1 MKKILTFIV
10 LFVIFNDVSF
20 AESVAKLRCK
30 DPNSIDQSVKID
42 LINMSI
48 KYGTSPHKFKIIRIT
63 DERIISEAFEPFD
76 GYRRTISFDRYS
88 GELAFTSY
96 HKDPPHIF
104 FSQCRKLDPSK
115 KIF

>member
-1 MKKILTFIV
+1 MKKLLGIV
-10 LFVIFNDVSF
+10 VLSLLWCNISF

-48 KYGTSPHKFKIIRIT
+48 KYGKSPHKFKIIRIT
-63 DERIISEAFEPFD
+63 DESIISEAIEPFD

-104 FSQCRKLDPSK
+104 FSQCKKLDPSK